1 MALVTSSMQCRRRAK
16 DLVQSNIGVLH
27 KAAEKLLETEN
38 LDGDEFLKILME
50 NQAEQYLKSD
60 EPAVTVPYKA

>member
-1 MALVTSSMQCRRRAK
+1 MQDFCCCCRRAK
-16 DLVQSNIGVLH
+16 DLVQSNIEVLH
-27 KAAEKLLETEN
+27 KAAAVLLEKEN

-60 EPAVTVPYKA
+60 EPAVSVPYKN

>member
-1 MALVTSSMQCRRRAK
+1 M
-16 DLVQSNIGVLH
+16 VQSNIGVLH

-60 EPAVTVPYKA
+60 EPAVTVPYKG